1 MRCLTGVGG
10 PGLVPVRQLNLFRRF
25 FRQTRF
31 CAFFPLGGGGT
42 CIARRIASS
51 NLIGFSGFKNF
62 GTGISSSEFFP
73 TNDPSSATRPTRG
86 HACNQSAMAG
96 FAAAHG

>member
-1 MRCLTGVGG
+1 
-10 PGLVPVRQLNLFRRF
+10 VPVRQLNLSRRF

-42 CIARRIASS
+42 RIARRIASS

-73 TNDPSSATRPTRG
+73 TKLVHSPQWRARAQTDRSKIGKELGIRADACSDPATVMV
-86 HACNQSAMAG
+86 A
-96 FAAAHG
+96 